1 MDLQEHQA
9 RITIAQMPVADA
21 FEAMAAEG
29 TRERMQVAV
38 RELNAAWRDLLR
50 QYAADAERLLD
61 RVT

>member
-38 RELNAAWRDLLR
+38 RESIAAWR
-50 QYAADAERLLD
+50 
-61 RVT
+61 TC